1 MNSKE
6 IKDYVIDNDK
16 IEYVLSELGCH
27 NIRLHG
33 GKYFSCGFPDG
44 DNSKAITVYTD
55 TLRVNAYTRDIVDA
69 YGSSDIISLVCF
81 IKQIYFTK
89 ALKWICEILGLDYYK
104 EEVEDLPE
112 SLKITKLLV
121 EMADEL
127 TSSEEVEYLKP
138 VPETVLKTYYPYLSK
153 LFKDDNVGYETQ
165 LEFEI
170 MYDLASNRVVIPIR
184 DELGTLVG
192 VKGRTLDNN
201 PDIDKY
207 IYLEPCAKTKILYG
221 LYKTLS
227 YIKEAGFVIVV
238 ESEKSVMKL
247 WGAGIKNV
255 VAIGGHD
262 LSKTQIE
269 KITMLGIMEVV
280 LCYDQDVGRLENGKL
295 DKKVYKKEAQK
306 FIEQL
311 KVSAMVDLDGTIL
324 NTKESPADDMDKFT
338 LLFER
343 RKEI

>member
-6 IKDYVIDNDK
+6 IKEYIIDNDK
-16 IEYVLSELGCH
+16 IEYVLDELGCH

-44 DNSKAITVYTD
+44 DNSKSITVYTD

-69 YGSSDIISLVCF
+69 YGNSDLISLVCF
-81 IKQIYFTK
+81 IKQLYFTK

-112 SLKITKLLV
+112 SLKITKLLMD
-121 EMADEL
+121 MADEL
-127 TSSEEVEYLKP
+127 TSSEEKEHLKP
-138 VPETVLKTYYPYLSK
+138 VAESVLKTYYPYLSK
-153 LFKDDNVGYETQ
+153 VFKEDNIGYTTQ

-221 LYKTLS
+221 LHKTLQ
-227 YIKEAGFVIVV
+227 YIKEAGCVIIV
-238 ESEKSVMKL
+238 EAEKSVLKL
-247 WGAGIKNV
+247 WDVGIKNV

-262 LSKTQIE
+262 ISKTQVE
-269 KITMLGIMEVV
+269 KITMLGITEVI
-280 LCYDQDVGRLENGKL
+280 LCYDQDVGRLENKKL
-295 DKKVYKKEAQK
+295 DKSIYVKESKK

-311 KVSAMVDLDGTIL
+311 KVSAMVDLDGSVLTE
-324 NTKESPADDMDKFT
+324 KESPADDIGKFK

-343 RKEI
+343 RKKL